1 MRGSHVDDA
10 SSGGL
15 LTSLL
20 VLAVM
25 AAPAGAAPPAPG
37 APGAVHTWAPA
48 DKHGFGTS
56 QQLTSHASFTLRA
69 ASLTE
74 IYYPDLSTPAFRG
87 LQFVVT
93 DGKTFADRETV
104 DDDPRH
110 IEPVAPGVSAHVEPD
125 GSLAFR
131 QVTSTSRWRLT
142 KTWITDPARATV
154 LARVRFESLTGTPLQ
169 LYVLAD
175 PAPGNDGNDDLG
187 TSGSHDLVAYDEA
200 AATAVAATP
209 GLRRTTSGYR
219 GSASDPWRA
228 LEAMENLHPYDA
240 VEPGNVVQAAATALD
255 GKRHQTMTLAIGL
268 GPDQA
273 AARATATRSLDGG
286 FAQAERRYHEGWE
299 DYRSEL
305 ARPPA
310 SVAGD
315 AELRAV
321 YEQSLLVLAASEDKT
336 YRGASIASPSMPWIW
351 GTLKLEHGSA
361 LGPVPPRLA
370 SRPLPRGHRAEGRGR
385 RRRGRPLAGLPVAG
399 PEAGR
404 RLVAEHV
411 RRRHREVDDRAAR
424 PGLAPDRARLVA
436 GPHGRGR
443 LGRTS
448 SGPPTTS

>member
-1 MRGSHVDDA
+1 MLRV
-10 SSGGL
+10 GGL
-15 LTSLL
+15 LSVL
-20 VLAVM
+20 VALAVM

-37 APGAVHTWAPA
+37 APGAMHTWAPA

-56 QQLTSHASFTLRA
+56 HTLASHAYFTLRA

-131 QVTSTSRWRLT
+131 QVTRTSRWRLT

-154 LARVRFESLTGTPLQ
+154 LARVRFESLTGRPLQ

-187 TSGSHDLVAYDEA
+187 TSGSHELVAYDEA

-240 VEPGNVVQAAATALD
+240 VEPGNVVQAAATAVD
-255 GKRHQTMTLAIGL
+255 GKRHQTMTLAIGF
-268 GPDQA
+268 GRDQA

-299 DYRSEL
+299 DYRSDL

-321 YEQSLLVLAASEDKT
+321 YEQSLLVLAASEDKI

-351 GTLKLEHGSA
+351 GTLKLEPDQRSRARTTSSGLATSTTW
-361 LGPVPPRLA
+361 PPRRRPRA
-370 SRPLPRGHRAEGRGR
+370 TTRRPTACWTTCGGCRSRPETGGRTRSSTAR
-385 RRRGRPLAGLPVAG
+385 RSGRPSSSTRSRSRSCSPGG
-399 PEAGR
+399 W
-404 RLVAEHV
+404 
-411 RRRHREVDDRAAR
+411 AAR
-424 PGLAPDRARLVA
+424 AR
-436 GPHGRGR
+436 PT
-443 LGRTS
+443 GRTS

>member
-1 MRGSHVDDA
+1 MGTMLRV
-10 SSGGL
+10 GGL
-15 LTSLL
+15 LTSLV

-37 APGAVHTWAPA
+37 APGTVHTWAPA

-56 QQLTSHASFTLRA
+56 HQLTSHASFTLRA

-154 LARVRFESLTGTPLQ
+154 LARVRFESLTGGPLQ

-200 AATAVAATP
+200 AASAVAATP

-255 GKRHQTMTLAIGL
+255 GKRHQTMTLAIGFGARPGRCPRHRHPLARRRVRAGRAALPRRL
-268 GPDQA
+268 GGLPLRARDATRQRRRRRR
-273 AARATATRSLDGG
+273 AARR
-286 FAQAERRYHEGWE
+286 
-299 DYRSEL
+299 
-305 ARPPA
+305 
-310 SVAGD
+310 
-315 AELRAV
+315 LRAV
-321 YEQSLLVLAASEDKT
+321 AAGARRIGGQDLPRRVDRLAQHAVDLGHPEA
-336 YRGASIASPSMPWIW
+336 RA
-351 GTLKLEHGSA
+351 GSA

-399 PEAGR
+399 TEAGR
-404 RLVAEHV
+404 RLVAEHI
-411 RRRHREVDDRAAR
+411 RQRHREVDDRAAR